1 MATEKRYSL
10 VDIFKILKQVNH
22 IYENKKVTVISESFG
37 EDEETIMSKSEY
49 IAMNIAYELVTDESL
64 LASEQFTAKQ
74 KDVEEAMKQ
83 AGFDKVAYPRY
94 DKYLLDKSH
103 KYVNNTN

>member
-10 VDIFKILKQVNH
+10 VDIFNILKQVNH
-22 IYENKKVTVISESFG
+22 PYERKDVTVISESFG
-37 EDEETIMSKSEY
+37 EDEETVMTKSEY
-49 IAMNIAYELVTDESL
+49 IAMNIANELITDESL

-74 KDVEEAMKQ
+74 KDVEGAMKQ
-83 AGFDKVAYPRY
+83 AGFKAVAYPRY
-94 DKYLLDKSH
+94 DKYLLDKRH